1 MSKFDWVELETLNG
15 QFAHSQKRLAA
26 ARASQ
31 DHRLVKLLQQ
41 EITEVEERRDRVLT
55 DLTTEIGVAPPHT
68 PQPTH
73 IPVEKLRH
81 VEDKSE
87 SGAEDTAVILTP
99 DPLKSPDRRIAS
111 TGDADMWDKLTK
123 TDLERAKRI
132 LASRRSELLVRHTEE
147 MKALEADENE
157 VDAIERAIAAFA
169 QKLKSSSS
177 TQVLT
182 LGRDQVVEP
191 G

>member
-1 MSKFDWVELETLNG
+1 
-15 QFAHSQKRLAA
+15 
-26 ARASQ
+26 
-31 DHRLVKLLQQ
+31 
-41 EITEVEERRDRVLT
+41 
-55 DLTTEIGVAPPHT
+55 
-68 PQPTH
+68 
-73 IPVEKLRH
+73 
-81 VEDKSE
+81 
-87 SGAEDTAVILTP
+87 
-99 DPLKSPDRRIAS
+99 
-111 TGDADMWDKLTK
+111 MWDKLTK

-177 TQVLT
+177 AQVLT
-182 LGRDQVVEP
+182 LGRDQMVEP